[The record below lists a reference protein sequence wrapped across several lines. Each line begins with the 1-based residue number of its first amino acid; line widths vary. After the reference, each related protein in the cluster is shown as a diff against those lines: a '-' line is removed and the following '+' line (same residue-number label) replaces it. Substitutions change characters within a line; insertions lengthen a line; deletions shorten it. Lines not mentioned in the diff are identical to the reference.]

1 MKNKMMR
8 PYPFYGFPNFR
19 RPYFYN
25 YPYYDSHNTNKKPI
39 NNPQKPCS
47 PSDLSKKEQENYS
60 CSSNYKKNI
69 NSAPPKVEKC
79 ISNNINN
86 NNEAETEEC
95 FEIFGLKLHFDDLLI
110 ISLLFFLYQEDVKDT
125 YLYIALILLLLS

>member
-1 MKNKMMR
+1 MMR
-8 PYPFYGFPNFR
+8 PYPFYGFPYFR
-19 RPYFYN
+19 KPYFYN
-25 YPYYDSHNTNKKPI
+25 YPYYDSHNINTKSI
-39 NNPQKPCS
+39 NNSQKPCS
-47 PSDLSKKEQENYS
+47 PSHLSKKEQESFSYP
-60 CSSNYKKNI
+60 SNNKKNI
-69 NSAPPKVEKC
+69 NSIPPKVEKC

-86 NNEAETEEC
+86 NNEDETEEY